1 MKYLGA
7 LSCSK
12 GTEAERENAKKVA
25 FNINQAS
32 PILEGFGN
40 AKTVRNDN
48 SSRFGKF
55 MKVQIDGAGFLVGAF
70 TTKYLLEKSRIHVA
84 NPNERIYHAFYL
96 ASKGPDA
103 KKYNLQ
109 HPQQYKTT

>member
-1 MKYLGA
+1 MKYLGV
-7 LSCSK
+7 LSCLR
-12 GTEAERENAKKVA
+12 GEEAQRDAAKKIA
-25 FNINQAS
+25 EQINKAS

-55 MKVQIDGAGFLVGAF
+55 MKVQIDGDGFLVGAF
-70 TTKYLLEKSRIHVA
+70 TTKYLLEKSRIHTA

-103 KKYNLQ
+103 GKYGLKTAA
-109 HPQQYKTT
+109 HYKTT